1 MILSLTI
8 KRTKVLKTMMSQIS
22 QETTMMMIMGQ
33 MKMLKMKAKVSVGK
47 KWIGELSKKT
57 KKMRKKDRC

>member
-1 MILSLTI
+1 
-8 KRTKVLKTMMSQIS
+8 
-22 QETTMMMIMGQ
+22 MMMIMGQ